1 MKYIAALAGII
12 LLPFPGTLRAEPPCD
27 FKAVSVG
34 DKMSPA
40 KLMSA
45 LGVTQYKTNPAP
57 HADTLALIEKYGF
70 RAAGEIAD
78 WEIGP
83 YCNSAACTVP
93 YGVAVGDNNN
103 IPVSVEVSFQEH
115 LITKITVSFSQTYW
129 DERLTMF
136 GQKYGPGWTAE
147 HNYMEITNSETKQT
161 STVPRIV
168 LQTNGTNPSTR
179 DRCKIQATNFDNMFE
194 HHDALGPYHSR
205 IVIELIP
212 KGF

>member
-12 LLPFPGTLRAEPPCD
+12 LLLLTGALRAEPPCD
-27 FKAVSVG
+27 FKAISVG

-70 RAAGEIAD
+70 RAAGELAD

-103 IPVSVEVSFQEH
+103 IPVSVEVS
-115 LITKITVSFSQTYW
+115 
-129 DERLTMF
+129 
-136 GQKYGPGWTAE
+136 
-147 HNYMEITNSETKQT
+147 
-161 STVPRIV
+161 
-168 LQTNGTNPSTR
+168 
-179 DRCKIQATNFDNMFE
+179 
-194 HHDALGPYHSR
+194 
-205 IVIELIP
+205 
-212 KGF
+212 